1 MRPTIVVWHHVACY
15 SKCVNSGSNFFFN
28 LHLLWRRKALNN
40 CLIIDLIIFPFFYE
54 FFLFKLYIHSL
65 FTFYSS
71 PQVKVNM
78 INMSKKKK
86 ITWINVLSLGELCWN
101 HQRVKSRNELC
112 VKSLMS
118 RLTLKWDKC
127 LENLKL
133 GKEMLP

>member
-1 MRPTIVVWHHVACY
+1 MLLFSGPLRCTFVILNEIHQIPLCSFVHFQYIQADSSIHVIQWSIKTNHRCLT
-15 SKCVNSGSNFFFN
+15 SCSMLIEMCQFRVKLFFN
-28 LHLLWRRKALNN
+28 LHLLRRRKALNN

-86 ITWINVLSLGELCWN
+86 L
-101 HQRVKSRNELC
+101 
-112 VKSLMS
+112 
-118 RLTLKWDKC
+118 
-127 LENLKL
+127 LES
-133 GKEMLP
+133 MF